1 MSEDLRATLNAFLY
15 RTGEQSKKYALIS
28 HFMYCFSLQL
38 SLLFFIEHLWTLL
51 GCKFFNTVTSN
62 RFMLVLASNQPE
74 QFDWAIN
81 DRLDE
86 IVEFKL
92 PDVDERERMFRHY
105 FERFVLAPAAE
116 KRYNCT
122 VLCSIVQ

>member
-1 MSEDLRATLNAFLY
+1 MY
-15 RTGEQSKKYALIS
+15 CYALVDTSIILLV
-28 HFMYCFSLQL
+28 SLMCL
-38 SLLFFIEHLWTLL
+38 IALR
-51 GCKFFNTVTSN
+51 

-92 PDVDERERMFRHY
+92 PDLEERERMFRHY

-116 KRYNCT
+116 KRFFDEQLLAST
-122 VLCSIVQ
+122 T